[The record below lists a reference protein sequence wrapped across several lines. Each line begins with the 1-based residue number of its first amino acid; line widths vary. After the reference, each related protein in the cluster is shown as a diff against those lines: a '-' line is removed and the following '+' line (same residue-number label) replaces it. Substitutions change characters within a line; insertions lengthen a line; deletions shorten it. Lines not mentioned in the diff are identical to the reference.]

1 MTQTYT
7 TVEWISK
14 LGYILIIENI
24 QRWKK
29 WTVASLKNMA
39 RSLRQNDE
47 LKTPN
52 TKVPVV

>member
-1 MTQTYT
+1 MTQTYI

-14 LGYILIIENI
+14 LWCILIIENI
-24 QRWKK
+24 QQWKK

-52 TKVPVV
+52 TEVPVV

>member
-1 MTQTYT
+1 MTQTYI

-14 LGYILIIENI
+14 LWYILIIENI
-24 QRWKK
+24 QQWKK

-52 TKVPVV
+52 TEVPVV